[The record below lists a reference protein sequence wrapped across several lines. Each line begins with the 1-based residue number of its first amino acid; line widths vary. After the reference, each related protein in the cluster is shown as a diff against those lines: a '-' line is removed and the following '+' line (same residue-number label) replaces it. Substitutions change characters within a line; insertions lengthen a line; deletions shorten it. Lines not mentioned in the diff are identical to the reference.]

1 VAVAVAAPA
10 GLALRP
16 RLAVLVELAAMVL
29 PQASQAVQWP
39 VVVAAAAG
47 HGPPW
52 DLLQPVAVLA
62 AKGRPQTPPQE
73 RPTRA
78 AVVAAKGV
86 TLAWANPALAVR
98 VARALSSFVVRP
110 PQHRR
115 PDRPL

>member
-1 VAVAVAAPA
+1 MAVAVAVLAV
-10 GLALRP
+10 LALRP
-16 RLAVLVELAAMVL
+16 PRAVLVELAALAL

-47 HGPPW
+47 HAPLW

-73 RPTRA
+73 RPTLVA
-78 AVVAAKGV
+78 VAAARGV
-86 TLAWANPALAVR
+86 TLAWANPALAVL
-98 VARALSSFVVRP
+98 VALALSSFVVRP

-115 PDRPL
+115 PDRPP